1 MSAYVDLV
9 DDTICAL
16 ITAPGK
22 AGVSVHRISGP
33 GALKISRKIIPSLPD
48 PVETHRTYF
57 VSLKDRSG
65 ELIDE
70 ALVTYFQDGKSFT
83 GDETLEIST
92 HGGHAVAN
100 KVLSELVHM
109 GCRPAE
115 RGEFSFRAFYNGK
128 LDLIQA
134 EGILGLIHSDTE
146 ASRKMSLKQLK
157 GSLSGKIHQVE
168 ETIIQVLAQLEASI
182 DFSTEDIEPYS
193 LAEMQALVEKAISYV
208 APLVES
214 FQRGRVISEGLKVV
228 ICGPPN
234 AGKSSLYNAVIG
246 KERSIVSSTPGTT
259 RDFIEYTY
267 RDLGLPI
274 HLVDTAGLRTTEDD
288 IESQGIQRSFDQIKE
303 ADLAIIVLDASEILF
318 KDSYSQFRLP
328 KPLPADTL
336 LIFNKMDLVTSQTFS
351 IDKAMATVKD
361 QLDIQRLSAAY
372 ATSIVN
378 GEGIQAVKA
387 FLEKLSLVDIDQQEN
402 LVTQYRQADLLEKT
416 LQALK
421 NAHSLMIQTSS
432 HDLVAV
438 EMQESLRTV
447 YAVLGKEFDDQVLDR
462 VFKEFCIGK

>member
-22 AGVSVHRISGP
+22 AGVSVHRVSGP
-33 GALKISRKIIPSLPD
+33 GALKLSRKIIPSLPD
-48 PVETHRTYF
+48 PVESHRAYF
-57 VSLKDRSG
+57 VSLKDRAG
-65 ELIDE
+65 DLIDE

-92 HGGHAVAN
+92 HGGHAIAN
-100 KVLSELVHM
+100 KVLVELVHA

-128 LDLIQA
+128 LDLVQA

-146 ASRKMSLKQLK
+146 AARKMSLKQLK
-157 GSLSGKIHQVE
+157 GALSDKIHGIE
-168 ETIIQVLAQLEASI
+168 ETIIKVLAQLEASI

-193 LAEMQALVEKAISYV
+193 LTEMQTLVEKAILDV
-208 APLVES
+208 TPLVES
-214 FQRGRVISEGLKVV
+214 FKRGRVISEGLKVV

-246 KERSIVSSTPGTT
+246 KNRSIVSATPGTT

-274 HLVDTAGLRTTEDD
+274 HLVDTAGLRITSDE
-288 IESQGIQRSFDQIKE
+288 IESQGIQRSFDQIKG
-303 ADLAIIVLDASEILF
+303 ADLAVIVLDASDYAN
-318 KDSYSQFRLP
+318 KDFELP
-328 KPLPADTL
+328 TPLPPDIL
-336 LIFNKMDLVTSQTFS
+336 LIFNKMDLVSTQHFQLEKAVESMKQQLS
-351 IDKAMATVKD
+351 I
-361 QLDIQRLSAAY
+361 QSLSAAY
-372 ATSIVN
+372 PTSILN
-378 GEGIQAVKA
+378 SEGIQHVRE
-387 FLEKLSLVDIDQQEN
+387 FLEKRSLVDIDQQEN

-416 LQALK
+416 LQSLN
-421 NAHSLMIQTSS
+421 NAHSLMKQTTS

-438 EMQESLRTV
+438 EMQESLRTI